1 MQIIPIKTPL
11 LENNTNLA
19 QLLTNNAEFE
29 DGDILAIS
37 SKAISTVEGNAIE
50 LSKIEV
56 TDEGKQWADKCGKTP
71 QFRQAVLNETDR
83 LNGKVL
89 SYCPNAMLTQLKP
102 DGLKEGI
109 ILAPNAGLDE
119 SNVAEGFAI
128 GWPLDP
134 VKSIRD
140 LRSKIENITGK
151 KIAVILTDSCCRP
164 RRIGVSAYAL
174 TVSGIDPLE
183 DRIGKKDL
191 FGKELLMTME
201 SRADQLATATN
212 MLMGNT
218 NESIPAAIVRD
229 HGLELSDFEGW
240 VDGIEPEEDLF
251 AGIL

>member
-1 MQIIPIKTPL
+1 
-11 LENNTNLA
+11 
-19 QLLTNNAEFE
+19 
-29 DGDILAIS
+29 
-37 SKAISTVEGNAIE
+37 
-50 LSKIEV
+50 
-56 TDEGKQWADKCGKTP
+56 
-71 QFRQAVLNETDR
+71 
-83 LNGKVL
+83 
-89 SYCPNAMLTQLKP
+89 
-102 DGLKEGI
+102 
-109 ILAPNAGLDE
+109 
-119 SNVAEGFAI
+119 
-128 GWPLDP
+128 
-134 VKSIRD
+134 
-140 LRSKIENITGK
+140 RSKIENITGK